1 MEKYDSEAETRK
13 HIKMVSDCLG
23 VAIRELTLRQEQH
36 DATKLESPEF
46 EIYEEWTPKLAGC
59 EYGSTEY
66 RDMLSKMKPALD
78 HHYGNNRHH
87 PEHWPNGV
95 VGMNLI
101 DLVEMLCDWMSAAK
115 RHATG
120 DVRKSIEINQKR
132 FGYSDEIKQILLNTV
147 SGWEAA

>member
-1 MEKYDSEAETRK
+1 MNQEAETRK

-23 VAIRELTLRQEQH
+23 AAIRDLTLRQEQH
-36 DATKLESPEF
+36 DATKLESPER

-78 HHYGNNRHH
+78 HHYSNNRHH
-87 PEHWPNGV
+87 PEHWPNGIA
-95 VGMNLI
+95 GMTLI
-101 DLVEMLCDWMSAAK
+101 DLVEMLCDWQAASR

-120 DVRKSIEINQKR
+120 DVRRSIDINQKR
-132 FGYSDEIKQILLNTV
+132 FGYSDEIKQVLLNTV